1 MLQEH
6 CQTREWEDCSYIIF
20 ADMLI
25 LLGSGG
31 RERRLG
37 TSHFSTIDNKVLCVV
52 ILKEYNEMTSAD

>member
-6 CQTREWEDCSYIIF
+6 RQTREREDCSYIIL
-20 ADMLI
+20 ADMLT

-37 TSHFSTIDNKVLCVV
+37 TLHFCALDDKVLFVV
-52 ILKEYNEMTSAD
+52 KNAAD